1 MSECKVTAVCGSNAV
16 RTSCFHIK
24 GYEPLASVADA
35 IKLQEELKQVRH
47 LVGPQGPVG
56 PQGEKGEQGPVGP
69 QGERGP
75 RGEMGEPGPKGDKG
89 DQGIQGEPGP
99 RGDQG
104 ERGPKGETGSQGP
117 RGEKG
122 DRGDVGPQGPRGEQG
137 DRGLQGEKGQAGQDG
152 VNGRDGA
159 DGRDGKSAYELWKEQ
174 GNEGSLE
181 DFFNA
186 IVARAHKEEL
196 DTLKLQ
202 VTALAET
209 VKTLEAEVAKLKAK
223 LEETA
228 PVGNS
233 AQ

>member
-1 MSECKVTAVCGSNAV
+1 MSECKVTAVCGTNAV

-56 PQGEKGEQGPVGP
+56 PQGEPGPVGP
-69 QGERGP
+69 QGLQGERGP
-75 RGEMGEPGPKGDKG
+75 QGEIGEPGPKGDKG
-89 DQGIQGEPGP
+89 DQGLQGEPGP

-104 ERGPKGETGSQGP
+104 ERGPKGETGSQGA

-122 DRGDVGPQGPRGEQG
+122 DRGDVGPRGEQG
-137 DRGLQGEKGQAGQDG
+137 DRGLQGEKGQ
-152 VNGRDGA
+152 
-159 DGRDGKSAYELWKEQ
+159 DGKSAYELWKDQ

-186 IVARAHKEEL
+186 ISHKEEL
-196 DTLKLQ
+196 GALKIQ

-223 LEETA
+223 SAKPEETA

>member
-1 MSECKVTAVCGSNAV
+1 MSECKVTAVCGSNTV

-47 LVGPQGPVG
+47 LVGPQGP
-56 PQGEKGEQGPVGP
+56 QGERGLQGEPGPVGP

-75 RGEMGEPGPKGDKG
+75 KGEMGEPGPKGDKG
-89 DQGIQGEPGP
+89 DQGLQGEPGP

-104 ERGPKGETGSQGP
+104 ERGPKGETGSQGA

-122 DRGDVGPQGPRGEQG
+122 DRGDVGPQGPRGETG
-137 DRGLQGEKGQAGQDG
+137 DRGLQGEKGQDG
-152 VNGRDGA
+152 VNGRDGQ
-159 DGRDGKSAYELWKEQ
+159 DGKSAYELWKAQ

-186 IVARAHKEEL
+186 ISHKEEL
-196 DTLKLQ
+196 DALKLQ

-223 LEETA
+223 PEASENVA
-228 PVGNS
+228 HDFP
-233 AQ
+233 Q

>member
-56 PQGEKGEQGPVGP
+56 PVGPQGEKGEQGPVGP

-75 RGEMGEPGPKGDKG
+75 QGEMGEPGPKGDKG
-89 DQGIQGEPGP
+89 DQGLQGEPGP

-104 ERGPKGETGSQGP
+104 ERGPKGETGSQGA

-122 DRGDVGPQGPRGEQG
+122 DRGDVGPQGPRGETG
-137 DRGLQGEKGQAGQDG
+137 DRGLQGEKGRDG
-152 VNGRDGA
+152 VNGRDGIN
-159 DGRDGKSAYELWKEQ
+159 GQDGKSAYELWKAQ

-186 IVARAHKEEL
+186 ISHHEEL
-196 DTLKLQ
+196 DALKLQ

-223 LEETA
+223 PEETA

>member
-1 MSECKVTAVCGSNAV
+1 MSECKVTAVCGSNGSSAV

-75 RGEMGEPGPKGDKG
+75 QGEMGEPGPKGDKG
-89 DQGIQGEPGP
+89 DQGLQGEPGP

-104 ERGPKGETGSQGP
+104 ERGPKGETGSQGA

-137 DRGLQGEKGQAGQDG
+137 DRGLQGEKGQ
-152 VNGRDGA
+152 
-159 DGRDGKSAYELWKEQ
+159 DGKSAYELWKDQ
-174 GNEGSLE
+174 VNEGSLE

-186 IVARAHKEEL
+186 ISHKEEL
-196 DTLKLQ
+196 DALKLQ

-223 LEETA
+223 PEETA

>member
-75 RGEMGEPGPKGDKG
+75 QGEMGEPGPKGDKG
-89 DQGIQGEPGP
+89 DQGLQGEPGP

-104 ERGPKGETGSQGP
+104 ERGPKGETGSQGA

-122 DRGDVGPQGPRGEQG
+122 DRGDVGPQGSRGEQG
-137 DRGLQGEKGQAGQDG
+137 DRGPQGEKGQAGQDG
-152 VNGRDGA
+152 
-159 DGRDGKSAYELWKEQ
+159 KSAYDLWKDQ

-196 DTLKLQ
+196 DALKLQ

-223 LEETA
+223 PEEPA

>member
-1 MSECKVTAVCGSNAV
+1 MSECKVTAVCGSNGSSAV
-16 RTSCFHIK
+16 RASCFHIK

-75 RGEMGEPGPKGDKG
+75 QGEMGEPGPKGDKG
-89 DQGIQGEPGP
+89 DQGLQGEPGP

-104 ERGPKGETGSQGP
+104 ERGPKGETGSQGA

-137 DRGLQGEKGQAGQDG
+137 DRGLQGEKGQDGINGTNGQ
-152 VNGRDGA
+152 
-159 DGRDGKSAYELWKEQ
+159 DGKSAYELWKDQ

-186 IVARAHKEEL
+186 IVAHSHREEL
-196 DTLKLQ
+196 DALKLQ

-223 LEETA
+223 PEASENVA
-228 PVGNS
+228 HDFP
-233 AQ
+233 Q

>member
-1 MSECKVTAVCGSNAV
+1 MSECKVTASCGSNAV

-47 LVGPQGPVG
+47 LVGPVGPVG

-75 RGEMGEPGPKGDKG
+75 QGEMGEPGPKGDKG
-89 DQGIQGEPGP
+89 DQGLQGEPGP

-122 DRGDVGPQGPRGEQG
+122 DRGDVGPQGPRGETG
-137 DRGLQGEKGQAGQDG
+137 DRGLQGEKGQDG
-152 VNGRDGA
+152 ANGRDGQ
-159 DGRDGKSAYELWKEQ
+159 DGKSAYELWKDQ

-223 LEETA
+223 PEASENVA
-228 PVGNS
+228 HDFP
-233 AQ
+233 Q

>member
-47 LVGPQGPVG
+47 LVGPVGPVG

-75 RGEMGEPGPKGDKG
+75 QGEMGEPGPKGDKG
-89 DQGIQGEPGP
+89 DQGLQGEPGP

-122 DRGDVGPQGPRGEQG
+122 DRGDVGPQGPRGETG
-137 DRGLQGEKGQAGQDG
+137 DRGPQGANGQ
-152 VNGRDGA
+152 
-159 DGRDGKSAYELWKEQ
+159 DGKSAYELWKDQ

-186 IVARAHKEEL
+186 ISHREEL
-196 DTLKLQ
+196 NTLKLQ

-223 LEETA
+223 SAKPEETA

>member
-56 PQGEKGEQGPVGP
+56 SQGPQGEQGPVGP
-69 QGERGP
+69 QGERGEK
-75 RGEMGEPGPKGDKG
+75 GEMGEPGPKGDKG
-89 DQGIQGEPGP
+89 DQGIQGEQGP

-104 ERGPKGETGSQGP
+104 ERGPKGETGSQGA

-137 DRGLQGEKGQAGQDG
+137 DRGPVGLQGEKGQDGQ
-152 VNGRDGA
+152 
-159 DGRDGKSAYELWKEQ
+159 DGKSAYELWKDQ

-186 IVARAHKEEL
+186 IAPRTHKEDL
-196 DTLKLQ
+196 DALKLQ

-209 VKTLEAEVAKLKAK
+209 VKALEAEVAKLKAK
-223 LEETA
+223 PEETA

>member
-1 MSECKVTAVCGSNAV
+1 MSECKVTAICGSNAV

-47 LVGPQGPVG
+47 LVGPQGP
-56 PQGEKGEQGPVGP
+56 QGERGLQGEPGPVGS

-75 RGEMGEPGPKGDKG
+75 QGEMGEPGPKGDKG
-89 DQGIQGEPGP
+89 DQGLQGEPGP

-137 DRGLQGEKGQAGQDG
+137 DRGPQGEKGQDG
-152 VNGRDGA
+152 VN
-159 DGRDGKSAYELWKEQ
+159 GKSAYELWKDQ

-196 DTLKLQ
+196 DALKLQ

-223 LEETA
+223 PEENA

>member
-47 LVGPQGPVG
+47 LVGPQGP
-56 PQGEKGEQGPVGP
+56 QGERGLQGEPGPVGP

-75 RGEMGEPGPKGDKG
+75 QGEMGEPGPKGDKG
-89 DQGIQGEPGP
+89 NQGLQGEPGP

-122 DRGDVGPQGPRGEQG
+122 DRGDVGPQGPRGETG
-137 DRGLQGEKGQAGQDG
+137 DRGPQGANGQ
-152 VNGRDGA
+152 
-159 DGRDGKSAYELWKEQ
+159 DGKSAYELWKDQ

-186 IVARAHKEEL
+186 ISHREEL
-196 DTLKLQ
+196 NALKLQ

-209 VKTLEAEVAKLKAK
+209 VKTLEAEVARLKAK
-223 LEETA
+223 PEETA

>member
-1 MSECKVTAVCGSNAV
+1 MSECKVTTSCGSNAV

-24 GYEPLASVADA
+24 GYEPLASVADT

-47 LVGPQGPVG
+47 LVGPVG
-56 PQGEKGEQGPVGP
+56 PQGERGLQGEQGPVGP

-75 RGEMGEPGPKGDKG
+75 QGEIGEPGPKGDKG
-89 DQGIQGEPGP
+89 DQGLQGEPGP

-122 DRGDVGPQGPRGEQG
+122 DRGDVGPRGPRGEQG
-137 DRGLQGEKGQAGQDG
+137 DRGPQGANGQ
-152 VNGRDGA
+152 
-159 DGRDGKSAYELWKEQ
+159 DGKSAYELWKDQ

-186 IVARAHKEEL
+186 ISHREDL

-223 LEETA
+223 PEETA

>member
-56 PQGEKGEQGPVGP
+56 PQGEKGEPGPVGP

-75 RGEMGEPGPKGDKG
+75 QGEMGEPGSKGDKG

-104 ERGPKGETGSQGP
+104 ERGPKGETGSQGA

-137 DRGLQGEKGQAGQDG
+137 DRGLQGEKGQDGINGANGQ
-152 VNGRDGA
+152 
-159 DGRDGKSAYELWKEQ
+159 DGKSAYELWKAQ

-186 IVARAHKEEL
+186 IVARVHKEEL
-196 DTLKLQ
+196 DALKLQ

-223 LEETA
+223 PEETA

>member
-1 MSECKVTAVCGSNAV
+1 MSECKVTAVCGTNAV

-56 PQGEKGEQGPVGP
+56 PQGEPGPVGP
-69 QGERGP
+69 QGLQGERGP
-75 RGEMGEPGPKGDKG
+75 QGEIGEPGPKGDKG
-89 DQGIQGEPGP
+89 DQGLQGEPGP

-104 ERGPKGETGSQGP
+104 ERGPKGETGSQGA

-122 DRGDVGPQGPRGEQG
+122 DRGDVGPQGPRGEKG
-137 DRGLQGEKGQAGQDG
+137 DRGLQGEKGQ
-152 VNGRDGA
+152 
-159 DGRDGKSAYELWKEQ
+159 DGKSAYELWKDQ

-186 IVARAHKEEL
+186 IAPHSHKEEL
-196 DTLKLQ
+196 DALKIQ

-223 LEETA
+223 PEETA

>member
-1 MSECKVTAVCGSNAV
+1 MSECKVTTSCGSNAV

-56 PQGEKGEQGPVGP
+56 LQGEPGPVGP
-69 QGERGP
+69 QGLQGERGEK
-75 RGEMGEPGPKGDKG
+75 GEMGEPGPKGDKG
-89 DQGIQGEPGP
+89 DQGLQGEPGP

-104 ERGPKGETGSQGP
+104 ERGPKGETGSQGA

-152 VNGRDGA
+152 INGRDGQA
-159 DGRDGKSAYELWKEQ
+159 GADGKSAYELWKDQ

-186 IVARAHKEEL
+186 IAPRSHKEEL
-196 DTLKLQ
+196 DALKLQ

-223 LEETA
+223 PEDA

>member
-1 MSECKVTAVCGSNAV
+1 MSECKVTTSCGSNAV

-56 PQGEKGEQGPVGP
+56 PQGEKGEQGLVGP

-75 RGEMGEPGPKGDKG
+75 QGEMGEPGPKGDKG
-89 DQGIQGEPGP
+89 DQGLQGEPGP

-104 ERGPKGETGSQGP
+104 ERGPKGETGSQGA

-137 DRGLQGEKGQAGQDG
+137 DRGPKGDKGQDG
-152 VNGRDGA
+152 V
-159 DGRDGKSAYELWKEQ
+159 DGKSAYDLWKDQ

-196 DTLKLQ
+196 DALKLQ

-223 LEETA
+223 PEETA

>member
-47 LVGPQGPVG
+47 LVGPQGP
-56 PQGEKGEQGPVGP
+56 QGERGLQGEPGPVGP

-75 RGEMGEPGPKGDKG
+75 QGEMGEPGPKGDKG
-89 DQGIQGEPGP
+89 DQGLQGEPGP

-104 ERGPKGETGSQGP
+104 ERGPKGETGSQGS

-122 DRGDVGPQGPRGEQG
+122 DRGDVGPQGPRGETG
-137 DRGLQGEKGQAGQDG
+137 DRGEQGEKGQTGQ
-152 VNGRDGA
+152 
-159 DGRDGKSAYELWKEQ
+159 DGKSAYELWKDQ

-186 IVARAHKEEL
+186 IAPHSHKEEL
-196 DTLKLQ
+196 DALKLQ

-209 VKTLEAEVAKLKAK
+209 VKALEAEVAKLKAK
-223 LEETA
+223 PEETA

>member
-75 RGEMGEPGPKGDKG
+75 QGEMGEPGPKGDKG
-89 DQGIQGEPGP
+89 DQGLQGEPGP

-104 ERGPKGETGSQGP
+104 ERGPKGETGSQGA

-137 DRGLQGEKGQAGQDG
+137 DRGLQGEKGQDG
-152 VNGRDGA
+152 VSGR
-159 DGRDGKSAYELWKEQ
+159 DGRDGKSAYDLWKDQ

-186 IVARAHKEEL
+186 ISHKEEL
-196 DTLKLQ
+196 DALKLQ

-223 LEETA
+223 PEETA